1 MGKSSREK
9 RERRLMGETET
20 EKEQSEIGGGTI
32 CKKIILAGI
41 FLILFTP
48 LIVSGRFF
56 FPFVGPKSLYFM
68 GLVEIIFFTWLF
80 LIIFNPRYRPRLN
93 PLLIALILFLLVL
106 IFAAI
111 FGVDPFNS
119 FWSKFERMTGI
130 LMMLHLLVLF
140 LVISTVF
147 EKSDWNIIFAVSVLA
162 GIIISI
168 IARFFKTEAMHS
180 GATIGND
187 SFLGT
192 YLLFDLFLALYL
204 IFKSQLGLK
213 IYSSIGFLIMAST
226 LFLSGARAAKLSFV
240 IGLILLFFLW
250 LIFSQKGKLKLVG
263 VSLLTIS
270 VISVLIFAV
279 FAFQPESFVRKG
291 IVERVFGETFGGR
304 FIVWGGA
311 WKSFLER
318 PLLGWGPENFE
329 FAFTKNYNSCMGT
342 ARCGQ
347 DIWYDRAHNII
358 FDTLVSSG
366 ILGLLSYIGIFIA
379 ALWLLWR
386 NYFKG
391 KLDFWT
397 VGIFTV
403 LLISYFIQN
412 LTVFDMVSSYMIFF
426 LVLGFVAAV
435 SQQPKEFQAVK
446 RTESPYFLTAV
457 IILVIMCFSLS
468 EFVIQP
474 FKTDAYIIEALSGP
488 DIGEERISLYQK
500 ALTTSPVGRHQ
511 IREFFADNFL
521 NLVFQDEKINNVP
534 VEKIKAEFDFLS
546 QELEKNTKESPLNY
560 RAYLKLGQIYNA
572 YFLFDPTKVSLA
584 QEVLEKTISLSPANQ
599 AGYWALAQ
607 TKLYQDQPKEALL
620 LTEKAVELDR
630 KLARSHLIVA
640 QVAMMM
646 GDYDLAKREAQEAME
661 IDPSLDPSII
671 KSILGES

>member
-9 RERRLMGETET
+9 RERHLIGETEP
-20 EKEQSEIGGGTI
+20 EKEKSEIDGETI
-32 CKKIILAGI
+32 CKVIIFIGT

-48 LIVSGRFF
+48 LITSGRFF

-68 GLVEIIFFTWLF
+68 GLAEIIFFTWLF

-130 LMMLHLLVLF
+130 LMMLHLLAFF

-147 EKSDWNIIFAVSVLA
+147 EKSDWKIIFAVSLA
-162 GIIISI
+162 VGVIISF
-168 IARFFKTEAMHS
+168 IALISENPSMRG

-192 YLLFDLFLALYL
+192 YLLFNLFLALYL
-204 IFKSQLGLK
+204 ILKSKIGLR
-213 IYSSIGFLIMAST
+213 IYSSICFLIMVFELISG
-226 LFLSGARAAKLSFV
+226 GARASKLSFV
-240 IGLILLFFLW
+240 IGLILLLFLW
-250 LIFSQKGKLKLVG
+250 LTFYQKGKIKWVG
-263 VSLLTIS
+263 VFLLTIS

-279 FAFQPESFVRKG
+279 FAFQPESFVQKG
-291 IVERVFGETFGGR
+291 IVEKVVGETFGGR

-347 DIWYDRAHNII
+347 DLWYDRAHNII

-366 ILGLLSYIGIFIA
+366 ILGLLSYIVIFIVVFY
-379 ALWLLWR
+379 LLWK
-386 NYFKG
+386 NYLRG
-391 KLDFWT
+391 RIDFST
-397 VGIFTV
+397 CGIVTV

-435 SQQPKEFQAVK
+435 SQQPKEFQIARK
-446 RTESPYFLTAV
+446 TEPPYFLTAV
-457 IILVIMCFSLS
+457 ILLIVMCFSLS

-474 FKTDAYIIEALSGP
+474 FRTDTYVIEALSNSN
-488 DIGEERISLYQK
+488 IGEDRVSLYQK
-500 ALTTSPVGRHQ
+500 TLATSPVSRYQ
-511 IREFFADNFL
+511 IREFFTEQLISFIQSEEA
-521 NLVFQDEKINNVP
+521 KKVP
-534 VEKIKAEFDFLS
+534 TEKIKIELEFLS
-546 QELEKNTKESPLNY
+546 QELEKSTKNSPLNY
-560 RAYLKLGQIYNA
+560 RAYLKLGQIYNI
-572 YFLFDPTKVSLA
+572 YFLLDPTKLSLA
-584 QEVLEKTISLSPANQ
+584 EAALEKTISLSPTNQ
-599 AGYWALAQ
+599 AGYWSLAQ
-607 TKLYQDQPKEALL
+607 TKLYQGKSEDAFSLA
-620 LTEKAVELDR
+620 EKAVELD
-630 KLARSHLIVA
+630 KNLSNSHLILV
-640 QVAMMM
+640 QVAMII
-646 GDYDLAKREAQEAME
+646 GDTELAKKKAQEAIE
-661 IDPSLDPSII
+661 IIPSLGPEL
-671 KSILGES
+671 KQILGEV

>member
-9 RERRLMGETET
+9 KERRLMGETEP
-20 EKEQSEIGGGTI
+20 EKEKSEISGGTI
-32 CKKIILAGI
+32 CKVIIFIGT

-48 LIVSGRFF
+48 LITSGRFF

-111 FGVDPFNS
+111 YGVDPFNS

-130 LMMLHLLVLF
+130 LMMLHLLAFF

-147 EKSDWNIIFAVSVLA
+147 EKSDWDIIFAVSIAV
-162 GIIISI
+162 GVIISF
-168 IARFFKTEAMHS
+168 IALISKNPSMRG

-192 YLLFDLFLALYL
+192 YLIFDLFLALYL
-204 IFKSQLGLK
+204 ILKSKIGLK
-213 IYSSIGFLIMAST
+213 IYSSICFLIMA
-226 LFLSGARAAKLSFV
+226 LEFILSGARAAKLSFV

-250 LIFSQKGKLKLVG
+250 LIFSQKGKLKWVG
-263 VSLLTIS
+263 VSLLAIS

-279 FAFQPESFVRKG
+279 FAIQPQSLVRKG
-291 IVERVFGETFGGR
+291 IIDKVLGETFGGR

-347 DIWYDRAHNII
+347 DLWYDRAHNII

-366 ILGLLSYIGIFIA
+366 ILGLLFYIVIFIVVFY
-379 ALWLLWR
+379 LLWK
-386 NYFKG
+386 NYLKG
-391 KLDFWT
+391 KIDFYSC
-397 VGIFTV
+397 GIITV

-435 SQQPKEFQAVK
+435 SQQPKEFQIAK
-446 RTESPYFLTAV
+446 KPEPPYLLTAV
-457 IILVIMCFSLS
+457 ILLIIMCFSIS
-468 EFVIQP
+468 EFVIQS
-474 FKTDAYIIEALSGP
+474 FRTDTYVIEALSNSNF
-488 DIGEERISLYQK
+488 GEDRVFLYQK
-500 ALTTSPVGRHQ
+500 TLATSPVSRYQ
-511 IREFFADNFL
+511 IREFFTEQIINFI
-521 NLVFQDEKINNVP
+521 QSEEAKKVP
-534 VEKIKAEFDFLS
+534 TEKIKIELEFLS
-546 QELEKNTKESPLNY
+546 QELEKSTKNSPLNY
-560 RAYLKLGQIYNA
+560 RAYLKLGQIYNI
-572 YFLFDPTKVSLA
+572 YSLLDPTKLSLA
-584 QEVLEKTISLSPANQ
+584 EAALEKTISLSPTNQ
-599 AGYWALAQ
+599 AGYWSLAQ
-607 TKLYQDQPKEALL
+607 TKLYQGKSEDAFSLA
-620 LTEKAVELDR
+620 EKAVELD
-630 KLARSHLIVA
+630 KNLSNSHLILV
-640 QVAMMM
+640 QVAMII
-646 GDYDLAKREAQEAME
+646 GDTELAKKKAQEAIE
-661 IDPSLDPSII
+661 INPSLEPEL
-671 KSILGES
+671 KKILGEV